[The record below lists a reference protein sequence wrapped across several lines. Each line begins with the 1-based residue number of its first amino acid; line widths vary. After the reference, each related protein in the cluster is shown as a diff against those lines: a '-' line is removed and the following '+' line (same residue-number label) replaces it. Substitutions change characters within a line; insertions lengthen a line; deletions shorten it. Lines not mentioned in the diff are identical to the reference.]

1 MATLRVNNPLLP
13 PLFCICIKD
22 IVSCCIYYLC
32 YNVFKLMVREIIMKR
47 IALVIMSALALVGC
61 ANHGAY
67 SSDVYGS
74 ADAKRGLNVSYATIV
89 SVRQVTIQG
98 GDRSPNLLGTIGG
111 GVIGGLLGNQIG
123 GGDGKKIATAAGA
136 LVGAVGGNKVENR
149 MNQVRAVELELQN
162 DNGERSIV
170 VQKFDK
176 NWLPGQKVRVI
187 SNGNKLTVAPLI

>member
-1 MATLRVNNPLLP
+1 
-13 PLFCICIKD
+13 
-22 IVSCCIYYLC
+22 
-32 YNVFKLMVREIIMKR
+32 MVREIIMKR